1 MIKEIR
7 FIKWK
12 SFKDAKVYIDP
23 LNVLIGTNA
32 SGKSNLI
39 DGIAF
44 LKNAVNGINLQAS
57 LDGQSGMSLEGAT
70 GAIRGGTEYAAL
82 MPGDQFTL
90 ETVIQEDE
98 KTDYNYTFTV
108 KTKPQV
114 EIITESLI
122 KIVHNKSKDRE
133 TNMFTASRSDDNDE
147 NPSPIIAAHINNG
160 KGKPVRKDVKN
171 VVSVISQLKN
181 YEITKGVSHAIQYVT
196 DTIEEIFILDPVPSL
211 MRDYKPFS
219 AHLLRNASNL
229 SGMIAALPEDKKQSI
244 ESQLTMY
251 LSKLPE
257 GEISR
262 VWTEPVGK
270 FQKDAMLY
278 CEEKW
283 GKTND
288 PTVVDT
294 RGMSDGTLRFL
305 GIITALLTRPS
316 GSLIIIEEVDNG
328 LHPSRATL
336 LLKTMQEI
344 GAKRGIDLL
353 VTTHNPALMD
363 ELGAEMI
370 PFIQVAHR
378 DADDGASKITLLED
392 IKTLPKLLAHGSVG
406 ELSTKG
412 EIEKSLAQRK
422 GEGGVSNEK

>member
-7 FIKWK
+7 FINWK

-44 LKNAVNGINLQAS
+44 LTNAVNGINLQTS
-57 LDGQSGMSLEGAT
+57 LDGQSGMFLEGAV
-70 GAIRGGTEYAAL
+70 GAIRGGTEYAAM
-82 MPGDQFTL
+82 MPGDQFTI

-98 KTDYNYTFTV
+98 KIDYKYTLTV
-108 KTKPQV
+108 RTKPQV
-114 EIITESLI
+114 EVIAESLI
-122 KIVHNKSKDRE
+122 KIVRNKSKNKE
-133 TNMFTASRSDDNDE
+133 TNMFTAYRSDDKDE
-147 NPSPIIAAHINNG
+147 NPSPIIAAHTNNG
-160 KGKPVRKDVKN
+160 KGKPVRKDLKN
-171 VVSVISQLKN
+171 VISVISQLKN
-181 YEITKGVSHAIQYVT
+181 YEITKEVSYAIQFVI

-219 AHLLRNASNL
+219 PYLLKNASNL
-229 SGMIAALPEDKKQSI
+229 AGMIAALPEDKKQRI
-244 ESQLTMY
+244 ERQLTMY

-257 GEISR
+257 GEITR
-262 VWTEPVGK
+262 VWTAPIGL

-283 GKTND
+283 GSAEN
-288 PTVVDT
+288 PTMIDA

-305 GIITALLTRPS
+305 GILTALLTRPS
-316 GSLIIIEEVDNG
+316 GSLIVIEEVDNG

-344 GAKRGIDLL
+344 GAQRNIDLL
-353 VTTHNPALMD
+353 ITTHNPALMD

-370 PFIQVAHR
+370 PFIQVVHR
-378 DADDGASKITLLED
+378 NTEDGTSKITLMED
-392 IKTLPKLLAHGSVG
+392 IKMLPKLLAHGSVG

-412 EIEKSLAQRK
+412 EIEKSLAQRN